1 MTKGL
6 QMKELTKYYN
16 EGSNRI
22 AALDHVSISVEPG
35 EFVAVVGPSG
45 SGKSTFLSIAGALLK
60 ASEGEVKLNGNN
72 ISALTAQEL
81 ANTRLKEIGFIM
93 QSSNLVPYL
102 NVLDQLLIIKR
113 MSGKVKREDKEFAT
127 KLLEKLGLGSKLKS
141 FPEELSGG
149 EKQRTAIARALIND
163 PNIILADEPTA
174 SLDTKRAHE
183 VVSLIAQKVNS
194 GQKAA
199 IMVTHDERMLE
210 YCDKVYRMEDGK
222 LSLQQAAMK
231 SNLKEP
237 AGTKRSLLQ

>member
-1 MTKGL
+1 MNKGL
-6 QMKELTKYYN
+6 QMSAVTMYYA

-60 ASEGEVKLNGNN
+60 AAEGDVKLNGYN
-72 ISALTAQEL
+72 ISTLTAKEL
-81 ANTRLKEIGFIM
+81 SNIRLREIGFIM

-102 NVLDQLLIIKR
+102 NVLDQLLIVKR

-127 KLLEKLGLGSKLKS
+127 KLLEELGLGSKLKS
-141 FPEELSGG
+141 LPEQLSGG
-149 EKQRTAIARALIND
+149 EKQRTAIARALINN

-183 VVSLIAQKVNS
+183 VVSLIAQEVKS
-194 GQKAA
+194 RQKAA

-222 LSLQQAAMK
+222 LSLAE
-231 SNLKEP
+231 SS
-237 AGTKRSLLQ
+237 RSGVAHV

>member
-81 ANTRLKEIGFIM
+81 ADTRLKEIGFIM

-113 MSGKVKREDKEFAT
+113 MSGKVKREDKEFAV

-183 VVSLIAQKVNS
+183 VVSLIAQEVNS

-222 LSLQQAAMK
+222 LSLQQAVKK

-237 AGTKRSLLQ
+237 AGTR

>member
-1 MTKGL
+1 MTMTKGL
-6 QMKELTKYYN
+6 HMSEVTKYYA

-60 ASEGEVKLNGNN
+60 ASEGEAKLNGHA
-72 ISALTAQEL
+72 IAKLTAQEL
-81 ANTRLKEIGFIM
+81 ADLRLKEVGFIM

-102 NVLDQLLIIKR
+102 SVLDQLLIVKK
-113 MSGKVKREDKEFAT
+113 MSGKVNKEDKAFAV
-127 KLLEKLGLGSKLKS
+127 KLLEELGLGSKLNS

-149 EKQRTAIARALIND
+149 EKQRTAIARALINN
-163 PNIILADEPTA
+163 PGIILADEPTA

-183 VVSLIAQKVNS
+183 VVSLIAHEVRTRR
-194 GQKAA
+194 KAA

-210 YCDKVYRMEDGK
+210 YCDKVYRMQDGR
-222 LSLQQAAMK
+222 LTV
-231 SNLKEP
+231 
-237 AGTKRSLLQ
+237 AGLESIV

>member
-81 ANTRLKEIGFIM
+81 ADTRLKEIGFIM

-113 MSGKVKREDKEFAT
+113 MSGKVKREDKEFAV

-183 VVSLIAQKVNS
+183 VVSLIAQEVNS

-222 LSLQQAAMK
+222 LSLQEAVKK
-231 SNLKEP
+231 SKLKEP
-237 AGTKRSLLQ
+237 AGTR